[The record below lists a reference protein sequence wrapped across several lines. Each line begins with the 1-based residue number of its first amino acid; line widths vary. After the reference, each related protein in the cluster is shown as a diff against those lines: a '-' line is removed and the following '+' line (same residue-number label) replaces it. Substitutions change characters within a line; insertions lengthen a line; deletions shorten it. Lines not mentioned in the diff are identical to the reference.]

1 MKYAEMCQRQV
12 EYVCLS
18 KDVTD
23 SDLKQRREIINATAT
38 FTDKVLDDIVI

>member
-1 MKYAEMCQRQV
+1 MKFAQLSQQQV

-23 SDLKQRREIINATAT
+23 GDLKQRREI
-38 FTDKVLDDIVI
+38 TDGSAWYTDQVR